1 LLIGQ
6 IRGYEFGDDEFG
18 FSITSP
24 FKAVGRGVK
33 KVGKRAVYDVKRVG
47 KAGVKVAKT
56 GVKVAKTSVKMVG
69 KGLKIALV
77 SPALWLASKATAPI
91 RNRVHKLRNRRAS
104 KIAWDNRKSKT
115 PNAQEQAQAKS
126 WTKSHL
132 KGKGP
137 HGQILALFAGAP
149 DDVLLGS
156 YEPYAGQLGLDP
168 ATATVIAAS
177 IPIFMALMNKVLGQA
192 SSSGEAPADPQADA
206 AATAS
211 AAAETAAAP
220 GEIDVG
226 PAQEAAAD
234 AAQAVQEAAQEA
246 GVVPPPAGIVRLPG
260 GVQAKKS
267 HLLIGGAVVGGLVLL
282 TLLMQK
288 KS

>member
-1 LLIGQ
+1 MLIGQ
-6 IRGYEFGDDEFG
+6 IRGPEFGDDGFG
-18 FSITSP
+18 FSIKSP
-24 FKAVGRGVK
+24 FKAVGRGIKKVGKGAVTGVKYAGKGVK
-33 KVGKRAVYDVKRVG
+33 KVGKTGYS
-47 KAGVKVAKT
+47 VAKT
-56 GVKVAKTSVKMVG
+56 GVKAVG
-69 KGLKIALV
+69 KGLKIAIV
-77 SPALWLASKATAPI
+77 SPALWLASKATAPV
-91 RNRVHKLRNRRAS
+91 RNRVHTLRNRRAS
-104 KIAWDNRKSKT
+104 KLAWDNRKSKT

-156 YEPYAGQLGLDP
+156 YEPYAGQLGMDP
-168 ATATVIAAS
+168 ATATLIASS

-206 AATAS
+206 AAAAS

-220 GEIDVG
+220 GEIDIG

-246 GVVPPPAGIVRLPG
+246 GVIPPPAGMVRLPG
-260 GVQAKKS
+260 GVTAKKS

-282 TLLMQK
+282 TLLMPK